1 MIAKFTELVNK
12 YRILKNII
20 LIYYFYF
27 FKVKND
33 QYKPCFYKIANI

>member
-12 YRILKNII
+12 YRIKNII

-27 FKVKND
+27 LKVKHD
-33 QYKPCFYKIANI
+33 